1 MTVESLAAAVGFCII
16 ALIFVTILCFIL
28 VGEIDKI
35 KEKERYKKQIAETR
49 QIARE
54 EIVDVLDYYGIEV
67 KNNESER

>member
-1 MTVESLAAAVGFCII
+1 MTVESLAAVVGFCIV

-35 KEKERYKKQIAETR
+35 KAKERYEKQIAETR

-54 EIVDVLDYYGIEV
+54 EIVDVLDYYEIEV
-67 KNNESER
+67 KNNEIER